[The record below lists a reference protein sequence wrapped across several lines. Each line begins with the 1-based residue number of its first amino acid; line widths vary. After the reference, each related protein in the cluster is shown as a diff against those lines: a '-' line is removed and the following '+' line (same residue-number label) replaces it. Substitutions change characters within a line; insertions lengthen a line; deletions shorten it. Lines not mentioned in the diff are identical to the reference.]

1 LAILSEDGSVCVL
14 SVSLGVCN
22 NIKND
27 VRTAQ
32 LAWPALYSE
41 GGDRLPPATIPNRGS
56 LAGLAYMEALPP
68 PKLMH
73 SLSKPK

>member
-56 LAGLAYMEALPP
+56 LAGGQGYVMLCYGALSYTPANVP
-68 PKLMH
+68 
-73 SLSKPK
+73 